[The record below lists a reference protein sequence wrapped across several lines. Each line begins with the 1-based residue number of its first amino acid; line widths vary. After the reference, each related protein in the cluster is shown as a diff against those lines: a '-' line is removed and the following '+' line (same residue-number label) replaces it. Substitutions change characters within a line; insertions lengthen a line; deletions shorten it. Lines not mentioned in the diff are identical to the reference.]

1 MLEKLAI
8 AGIVTLVVAYFIFIF
23 IEATDYQERKEKDKR
38 EAIELRIKNARLE
51 EKLKALDDK
60 QAEQTKKTAELNG
73 IGG

>member
-23 IEATDYQERKEKDKR
+23 IEATDYQERKEKEKQ

-51 EKLKALDDK
+51 EQLKALDYK